1 MVVQKVRVSGNSY
14 VVTIPKEEVERLE
27 LHEGDLI
34 GVEFRK
40 MQVRPE
46 LTPELRE
53 AAERS
58 WQRAAD
64 AYRYL
69 AEN

>member
-14 VVTIPKEEVERLE
+14 IVTIPKEEVDRLQ
-27 LHEGDLI
+27 LAEGDLV

-40 MQVRPE
+40 MELRPQ

-58 WQRAAD
+58 WGRAAE

-69 AEN
+69 IDR

>member
-14 VVTIPKEEVERLE
+14 IVTIPKEEVERLE
-27 LHEGDLI
+27 LQEGDLV

-46 LTPELRE
+46 LTLELRE

-69 AEN
+69 AEH

>member
-1 MVVQKVRVSGNSY
+1 MVVQKVRRSGNSY
-14 VVTIPKEEVERLE
+14 VVAIPREELERLQ
-27 LHEGDLI
+27 LKEGDLV

-40 MQVRPE
+40 LEVPPQ
-46 LTPELRE
+46 LTPELHE

-58 WQRAAD
+58 WERASE

-69 AEN
+69 IDR